1 MIGVL
6 IREQKRRFDTD
17 REEGHRKTEAET
29 EAMIEAKEPQEPPG
43 AGIRRK
49 GVSPGAWGG
58 MWPCYHLDFGDLA

>member
-17 REEGHRKTEAET
+17 REEGHSKTEAEI
-29 EAMIEAKEPQEPPG
+29 EAMIEAKEPQEPPV
-43 AGIRRK
+43 AGICRK

-58 MWPCYHLDFGDLA
+58 MGPCYHLDFADLA